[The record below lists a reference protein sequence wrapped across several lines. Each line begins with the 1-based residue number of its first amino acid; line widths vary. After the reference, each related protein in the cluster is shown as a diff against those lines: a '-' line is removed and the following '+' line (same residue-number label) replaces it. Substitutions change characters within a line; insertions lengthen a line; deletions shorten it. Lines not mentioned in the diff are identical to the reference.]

1 MLQFETNNSSISIM
15 QLFPLMTKMTQGDK
29 SLASATTM
37 MKKLI
42 GDNYEWKIA
51 DVDKILNGNFEIEQ
65 KGLFGMM

>member
-1 MLQFETNNSSISIM
+1 
-15 QLFPLMTKMTQGDK
+15 MTQGDK

-51 DVDKILNGNFEIEQ
+51 DIDKILNGNFEIEQ